1 MRTRIIDS
9 SLCRMDFSAHADKD
23 SVEQYAAALFSS
35 GVDYIEIGRNALP
48 FFQETN
54 TSSHYIYRIE
64 SGADM
69 KLMGAKDFAFVVL
82 PFELLYF
89 APFTK
94 HSVILEIN
102 IDGKE
107 IYEDLNKINSR
118 FEMNFV
124 SMIRFVGDFSDRM
137 SEMQAFTKV
146 LKRKTP
152 FSVDICPLDTTL
164 SGTDAAMTA
173 FKAKTDAI
181 TLSLCSDGVYTGLE
195 KFLITAAFMHK
206 SNIHPSFMMGLCLAV
221 LCLTNVSASPFDA
234 MIKVN
239 EIIGLASDYTIN
251 IDTPKNNERLFKL
264 DLDRQNEKPSFDD
277 KFFEALQIDDS
288 EFRDELKKAVETS
301 RMNLFKPE
309 QKQNSNRRKK
319 LQ

>member
-9 SLCRMDFSAHADKD
+9 SLCRMNFSRYATND

-35 GVDYIEIGRNALP
+35 GVDYIEIGKEALP

-54 TSSHYIYRIE
+54 TSSNYIYRIE
-64 SGADM
+64 SGADI

-89 APFTK
+89 APFTR
-94 HSVILEIN
+94 HSIILEIN

-107 IYEDLNKINSR
+107 IYEDLNKINNR

-124 SMIRFVGDFSDRM
+124 SMIRFVGDFSNRT
-137 SEMQAFTKV
+137 SEIYAFTRV
-146 LKRKTP
+146 LRSKTP

-164 SGTDAAMTA
+164 GGTDAAIDA
-173 FKAKTDAI
+173 LKAKTDAI

-195 KFLITAAFMHK
+195 KFLIVAAFMHK
-206 SNIHPSFMMGLCLAV
+206 ANINPSFMMGLCLAV

-239 EIIGLASDYTIN
+239 EMIGLASDFTIN
-251 IDTPKNNERLFKL
+251 IDTPKKIDRQFKL
-264 DLDRQNEKPSFDD
+264 DLSGQKAGPTLDDRFFD
-277 KFFEALQIDDS
+277 ELQIEG
-288 EFRDELKKAVETS
+288 EFRDELKKAIEIS
-301 RMNLFKPE
+301 RMNIAKPE
-309 QKQNSNRRKK
+309 QKQINDKRKK